1 MLSLGR
7 SKTSSPLS
15 ALALTVQRAT
25 CNVQRAT
32 CNVQR
37 ATYPV
42 VSNFRTKN
50 R

>member
-32 CNVQR
+32 
-37 ATYPV
+37 YPV